1 MAGNRGTD
9 VTAFRGTGASEIA
22 LRAVAARFSV
32 GVAESLTGGALAV
45 ALAGAPGAA
54 DWFKGAVVAYQ
65 SAVKQGV
72 LGVKSEQVVSAQC
85 AAEMASGAKDVL
97 GADLTMATT
106 GVAGPGRLED
116 QAPGTVF
123 IAAQFGDDESV
134 RELHL
139 SGPPDV
145 VVADTITSVI
155 ELALELV
162 KAEFER
168 VEAADARGNGAHKAR

>member
-1 MAGNRGTD
+1 
-9 VTAFRGTGASEIA
+9 VTGFRGTGASEIA

-32 GVAESLTGGALAV
+32 GVAESLTGGGLAV
-45 ALAGAPGAA
+45 ALAGAPGASE
-54 DWFKGAVVAYQ
+54 WFKGAVVAYQ
-65 SAVKQGV
+65 SGVKHDV
-72 LGVKSEQVVSAQC
+72 LGVTSEHVVSAQC
-85 AAEMASGAKDVL
+85 ATEMANGAKDVL

-116 QAPGTVF
+116 QPPGTVF
-123 IAAQFGDDESV
+123 IAAQFGGEESV

-145 VVADTITSVI
+145 VVADTITCVI
-155 ELALELV
+155 DLALDLV

-168 VEAADARGNGAHKAR
+168 VAAADARGNKADGAG